1 MRLVRVK
8 WGKLLFELPGEILLF
23 LLFKAF
29 LWLHNIN
36 QRLQQPPSGSC
47 QGGAFYCIGNCGSI
61 FHTFCYYLMHFERC
75 CQCF

>member
-8 WGKLLFELPGEILLF
+8 WVKLLFKLPGEILLF

-36 QRLQQPPSGSC
+36 
-47 QGGAFYCIGNCGSI
+47 
-61 FHTFCYYLMHFERC
+61 
-75 CQCF
+75 